1 MLRENNNL
9 ITQTRGNSLEK
20 LKKFGQ
26 DLLNLVTFLSQ
37 GIAGYILHDNQNAI
51 IATAGV
57 VLLALTTLKL
67 VSLSFKD

>member
-1 MLRENNNL
+1 MLRANNNL
-9 ITQTRGNSLEK
+9 TTPIRTNNLDR

-37 GIAGYILHDNQNAI
+37 AIAGYVLHDNQNAI